1 MPADPSPTSASL
13 LASNS
18 PPFRTASSALPG
30 PGLGPGATPGAVV
43 GTGNAPGATPRT
55 GVGTGNAPGA
65 RAGVGAEAA
74 PGAGTAPGAGAAGG
88 VRVPSPRAASTGR
101 VPSAGPQT
109 APRAYRPTGALHLA
123 ALIDARGPLAA
134 ERCADLVRLA
144 ERGGLDFVVLQCA
157 DDSALDALALPT
169 RIAPATDRIGVLPLL
184 APNPA
189 GADLARALAALD
201 RLSEGRAGWAVALPP
216 AGRPSAAQT
225 QAPAS
230 APGTRSRRRPGSRSN
245 RKPPAAAA
253 PYTPPH
259 LTPDPVPNLWPDPT
273 PNPAAHPPAGLGA
286 GPRPGGAAPR
296 AARPANA
303 ESPSGAA
310 TGAVGDVAAG
320 AVSAAADDAL
330 AAVVDAVVDAWD
342 TCTPSSG
349 DARAARVRPV
359 IAVDAGQP
367 GPGPGLAAR
376 HADIAFVRA
385 AGPEQ
390 AAAAGTGLRALA
402 AQAGRDPDR
411 LLVFADL
418 AIDFGNGEL
427 GHEPGVEVGPVDD
440 GAGGLLFRGGPVD
453 LAELVVRWRESGAVD
468 GFLVRPVDPG
478 RDLER
483 FVNGTVALLQHRG
496 AFRTFHPGGTLRE
509 HLGLHRPAQ
518 PRTPPPPSPTP
529 PAPPAPSAPPAQPAP
544 PFGST
549 SGSPD
554 RYGRLEHMTTQARDL
569 AFSRWEQWRE
579 RRAASVTAPD
589 GPLALTATHWLEDLQ
604 DGEAPDLP
612 GRWREEDG
620 DVVHETADG
629 GRTVLHPEGGPL
641 LLADG
646 RKVAAIIREGVLGL
660 RVWDAQSP
668 ARKAFAGIDAFA
680 FDERW
685 VVPGAFRAYDVPR
698 PVRLPNADGRERDL
712 ALGGE
717 LTFTAAGVE
726 HTLSVAIEDDGRLW
740 AVIADGTSGKSTF
753 RFRFLYVS
761 APAADGS
768 ATVDLNRAQL
778 PPCAFADAF
787 ICPFPPPGNTLPYPL
802 EAGERAVLTS

>member
-1 MPADPSPTSASL
+1 VAG
-13 LASNS
+13 
-18 PPFRTASSALPG
+18 RT
-30 PGLGPGATPGAVV
+30 
-43 GTGNAPGATPRT
+43 
-55 GVGTGNAPGA
+55 
-65 RAGVGAEAA
+65 
-74 PGAGTAPGAGAAGG
+74 
-88 VRVPSPRAASTGR
+88 
-101 VPSAGPQT
+101 PSARPQA
-109 APRAYRPTGALHLA
+109 APRAHRPTGALHLA
-123 ALIDARGPLAA
+123 ALIDARGPLAV

-144 ERGGLDFVVLQCA
+144 ESGGLDFVVLRCA
-157 DDSALDALALPT
+157 AESAPDALALPT

-184 APNPA
+184 APDPA
-189 GADLARALAALD
+189 GVALADALATLD

-216 AGRPSAAQT
+216 VPRPSAARA
-225 QAPAS
+225 QAPS
-230 APGTRSRRRPGSRSN
+230 ATTGSGTDAGSAG
-245 RKPPAAAA
+245 AAA
-253 PYTPPH
+253 
-259 LTPDPVPNLWPDPT
+259 D
-273 PNPAAHPPAGLGA
+273 
-286 GPRPGGAAPR
+286 
-296 AARPANA
+296 
-303 ESPSGAA
+303 
-310 TGAVGDVAAG
+310 
-320 AVSAAADDAL
+320 AADDAL

-342 TCTPSSG
+342 TCAPSG
-349 DARAARVRPV
+349 DARAARPRPV

-367 GPGPGLAAR
+367 GPGPALAAR

-385 AGPEQ
+385 ARPEQ
-390 AAAAGTGLRALA
+390 AAATGAGLRALA

-418 AIDFGNGEL
+418 AIDFGHGEL

-468 GFLVRPVDPG
+468 GFLVRPVEPG

-509 HLGLHRPAQ
+509 HLGLHRPAP
-518 PRTPPPPSPTP
+518 PRTPPPT
-529 PAPPAPSAPPAQPAP
+529 PPAPSAPSAPLGRPASRSGPATSP

-554 RYGRLEHMTTQARDL
+554 RYGRLEHMTTQAPDL
-569 AFSRWEQWRE
+569 AFSDWEQWRE
-579 RRAASVTAPD
+579 RRAASVAAPD
-589 GPLALTATHWLEDLQ
+589 GPLALTATHWLEDLE

-612 GRWREEDG
+612 GRWREENG
-620 DVVHETADG
+620 NVVHETSDG
-629 GRTVLHPEGGPL
+629 NRAVLLPEGGPL

-646 RKVAAIIREGVLGL
+646 RKVAAIVREGVLGV

-680 FDERW
+680 FDARW
-685 VVPGAFRAYDVPR
+685 VVPGAFRAYDAPR

-726 HTLSVAIEDDGRLW
+726 HTLSVAVEDDGRLW
-740 AVIADGTSGKSTF
+740 AVIADGTSGTSTF

-787 ICPFPPPGNTLPYPL
+787 ICPFPPPGNTLPYAL